1 MGKRTLY
8 SLESDI
14 RRILEGN
21 DFISTSDEG
30 GKQWY
35 MNLVTDLANFVQRE
49 IEKAREEG
57 RRERIEIYS
66 RYMELREKEKHTY
79 FEDKDIDELNKLE
92 SELSKLKDSNME
104 KKEWKKKLRE
114 LSFMKGYYFKLED
127 KGLVEKKDDQLVY
140 RREELEYF
148 IYQELEKAREEGK
161 LEYILSLG
169 WQDTNNEYVKEV
181 LEDADRIANELSKLK
196 DNK

>member
-1 MGKRTLY
+1 
-8 SLESDI
+8 
-14 RRILEGN
+14 
-21 DFISTSDEG
+21 
-30 GKQWY
+30 
-35 MNLVTDLANFVQRE
+35 
-49 IEKAREEG
+49 
-57 RRERIEIYS
+57 
-66 RYMELREKEKHTY
+66 
-79 FEDKDIDELNKLE
+79 
-92 SELSKLKDSNME
+92 ME
-104 KKEWKKKLRE
+104 KKDWKKKLRE

-127 KGLVEKKDDQLVY
+127 NGLVEKKDDQLVF

-148 IYQELEKAREEGK
+148 ISQELDKAREEGK